1 MTTKSDKFVSWK
13 EFYLS
18 QNEGNHNIIAYND
31 AMHHSNSKK
40 EILQNLVQEVD
51 SVILLA
57 GEDQQMTVVH
67 SPKNF
72 GGTRSRPT
80 DKLVALKGM
89 GKEATCIVLDEE
101 LLLRESK
108 YRVPPQSE
116 QEDILHSCG
125 MKSDLRAPFF
135 GESSDYIAFG
145 AFIPAPFLR
154 DVILVLDFHSKHDL
168 VPLIME
174 EAIKFDADHKNDKL
188 LSGKAIDH
196 ARHFACWHF
205 GIQEGHILSTAI
217 SKNTM
222 QDDELNRYS
231 KERHIQHILINTGH
245 QSISKW
251 KQQGSIDME
260 TKKKRKRNYGR
271 DNTMSDAV
279 HKWDNTIN
287 KQTTSMGQFSEEV
300 GIPYNTFHKYGR
312 DDDKEKRRTIRPL
325 GRASICSEEFAIR
338 FCRKYAPFPF
348 VLKTIVEDMFNDNSN
363 MKRKPEPLNKQ
374 QLKNYVNRTFRRRI
388 DEYNKMTDKA
398 GANII
403 LSLKEGN
410 EMRPMSSKSTAKY
423 DNSHGA
429 EKTSI
434 NPEKQN
440 ETPGGEMWAAL
451 PSDVNVFT
459 EEVLSSP
466 CWNNEKQKILTKAV
480 STEVNIITEE
490 VLSSNCETSVK
501 ENTMSEG
508 EMAQMVS
515 SIDPVKV
522 LSATYEMPDTATSA
536 GINPDKF
543 IAERLCAKVTTKELG
558 LSSGS
563 ECAKGRMKEK
573 DPKQFLS
580 HVFPAEVRANPKGHQ
595 IGQVP
600 LKATDDIDVT
610 PSLNQSTTQSIESAN
625 KVSESVLSDDA
636 MHENVMS
643 STCCI
648 SGSKLIAYAL
658 PDDSKNARER
668 SNENLPDVASESTSP
683 QKRQIPMYST
693 DDIDATASLIQSTT
707 QSIESANIVSEN
719 VLSADVMHENVMSST
734 YGIAGIQLIAAT
746 LPDDSE
752 SALNSNNEKLPD
764 VASKA
769 TSLQTRRI
777 PVKSTDDIDAT
788 VSLNQST
795 TQSIKSE
802 EKHPEKIMPL
812 VLTTADVEVADRVK
826 LDIVTDCN
834 DFKVKAISQ
843 IIRNG
848 CAGLIGDK
856 VDSTCIS
863 DGDLD
868 LASMLEK
875 EGLEECKN
883 VMDED
888 CLFRC
893 LASVLDCN
901 GKIQHQKVRKEV
913 CDNITK
919 RLQFYSKTFD
929 YHKHRIF
936 AMRKVSHVL
945 QVQR

>member
-1 MTTKSDKFVSWK
+1 
-13 EFYLS
+13 
-18 QNEGNHNIIAYND
+18 
-31 AMHHSNSKK
+31 
-40 EILQNLVQEVD
+40 
-51 SVILLA
+51 
-57 GEDQQMTVVH
+57 
-67 SPKNF
+67 
-72 GGTRSRPT
+72 
-80 DKLVALKGM
+80 
-89 GKEATCIVLDEE
+89 
-101 LLLRESK
+101 
-108 YRVPPQSE
+108 
-116 QEDILHSCG
+116 
-125 MKSDLRAPFF
+125 MKSTD
-135 GESSDYIAFG
+135 DI
-145 AFIPAPFLR
+145 
-154 DVILVLDFHSKHDL
+154 DVTPSL
-168 VPLIME
+168 
-174 EAIKFDADHKNDKL
+174 N
-188 LSGKAIDH
+188 
-196 ARHFACWHF
+196 
-205 GIQEGHILSTAI
+205 QST
-217 SKNTM
+217 T
-222 QDDELNRYS
+222 
-231 KERHIQHILINTGH
+231 
-245 QSISKW
+245 QSITCFIA
-251 KQQGSIDME
+251 GSAE
-260 TKKKRKRNYGR
+260 
-271 DNTMSDAV
+271 
-279 HKWDNTIN
+279 
-287 KQTTSMGQFSEEV
+287 
-300 GIPYNTFHKYGR
+300 
-312 DDDKEKRRTIRPL
+312 
-325 GRASICSEEFAIR
+325 
-338 FCRKYAPFPF
+338 
-348 VLKTIVEDMFNDNSN
+348 
-363 MKRKPEPLNKQ
+363 
-374 QLKNYVNRTFRRRI
+374 
-388 DEYNKMTDKA
+388 
-398 GANII
+398 
-403 LSLKEGN
+403 
-410 EMRPMSSKSTAKY
+410 Y
-423 DNSHGA
+423 DNSHRA
-429 EKTSI
+429 EKTFI

-451 PSDVNVFT
+451 PCDVNVFT
-459 EEVLSSP
+459 EEVLSSSS
-466 CWNNEKQKILTKAV
+466 WNNEKQNILTKAV

-508 EMAQMVS
+508 EMAQIVS

-558 LSSGS
+558 LSPGS
-563 ECAKGRMKEK
+563 ECAKGRIKEK
-573 DPKQFLS
+573 DPNQFLS
-580 HVFPAEVRANPKGHQ
+580 HVLPAEVR
-595 IGQVP
+595 
-600 LKATDDIDVT
+600 DSDVT
-610 PSLNQSTTQSIESAN
+610 ASLNQSTTQSIESAN

-683 QKRQIPMYST
+683 QKRQIPMCST

-788 VSLNQST
+788 ASLNQST